1 MKQNMTTII
10 SRTLII
16 AFLIAGMT
24 PAVFAQ
30 NTQAPTTEGGLFT
43 TLRERQISNRERI
56 KTNLRALIETDTQ
69 QANPDTDTSHTPPV
83 ITDAVLAFAYR
94 LDSIAGRLESH
105 ILLTEFNEATIPATT
120 EADFVTAQET
130 LIAILASLEEKT
142 VNRDTALE
150 QLRGVRTQLLTIIR
164 NLRSLQ

>member
-1 MKQNMTTII
+1 MIQKI
-10 SRTLII
+10 SLGLII
-16 AFLIAGMT
+16 TTLLIGSAPM
-24 PAVFAQ
+24 VFAQ
-30 NTQAPTTEGGLFT
+30 DAQPSEDEGGLFT

-83 ITDAVLAFAYR
+83 ITDPVLAFAYQ
-94 LDSIAGRLESH
+94 LDTIAGRLESH